1 MVMQELEN
9 NKIKPYEQKDWIR
22 ENINYYKDT
31 GSYAWIFHRISG
43 IALILYLFLHI
54 WSISPLTEGK
64 AAFEKKM
71 SLYSGTLFSIVEWL
85 LFAFVLFHALNG
97 VRIILIDWAEGA
109 RYHKQLFYYSVIIG
123 VIMFVAMGVIM
134 FSHLIF

>member
-1 MVMQELEN
+1 MQEIDSK
-9 NKIKPYEQKDWIR
+9 KIKPYEQKDWIR
-22 ENINYYKDT
+22 ENINYYKDE

-43 IALILYLFLHI
+43 IVLILYLFLHI

-71 SLYSGTLFSIVEWL
+71 AMYSGTLFTFIEWF

-97 VRIILIDWAEGA
+97 IRIILIDWAEGA
-109 RYHKQLFYYSVIIG
+109 RYHKQLFYYTVIIG
-123 VIMFVAMGVIM
+123 VIMFIVMGALMISYVI
-134 FSHLIF
+134 